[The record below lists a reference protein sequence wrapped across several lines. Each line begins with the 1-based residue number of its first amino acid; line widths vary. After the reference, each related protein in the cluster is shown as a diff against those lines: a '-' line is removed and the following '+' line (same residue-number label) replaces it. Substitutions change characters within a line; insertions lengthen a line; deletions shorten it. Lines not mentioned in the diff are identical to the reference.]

1 MAKRY
6 DWVKIEVEYISTDIS
21 LKKLSEKHSI
31 PIGTIQDKSKKNKW
45 SEKREEFRCKTI
57 EKALQKVEKTTV
69 ERISTILRASDK
81 LADQIEEALEDPD
94 SLKRILTVDK
104 KTGKIST
111 KKTKIVNGKLAKE
124 MSEAIKNLKEVYKTA
139 ENEDEG
145 KEININ
151 IIPVE
156 TEENAPNVVGYEA
169 YGK

>member
-21 LKKLSEKHSI
+21 LKKLAEKHSI

-45 SEKREEFRCKTI
+45 SEKRDEFRCKTI
-57 EKALQKVEKTTV
+57 EKALQKVEKSTV
-69 ERISTILRASDK
+69 ERISTIMRASDK
-81 LADQIEEALEDPD
+81 LADQIEDALQDPD

-139 ENEDEG
+139 EAEDED

-151 IIPVE
+151 IIPIEAEGKTPDV
-156 TEENAPNVVGYEA
+156 TGYEA